1 MSNEKRKVGN
11 YEVIACQRIGGEEI
25 IVGEDRNAVPSDRYL
40 CCYVERNELME
51 LYTHGLAS
59 DGYAE
64 IFEIYGQR
72 ITTAAKNAIEKT
84 DEEKAVI
91 GGEDRVITVDKC
103 RRKAVEI
110 ITGYATV
117 LPPVYTGIEKPIES
131 KKIEL
136 PEYNTDICEVR
147 RYLKGRGISDTVI
160 EYCHENKMLYE
171 DAKYH
176 NCVFL
181 GYDGNTPKY
190 GAVRSTVS
198 DFKRDLT
205 GSDKRFSFFIP
216 AESET
221 QTVHLFESAIDL
233 LSFASLE
240 IRIKRNWRRDDL
252 LSLAGVYKTDKKQD
266 IPLALRTYLERHT
279 GTKAVY
285 LHLDNDEVGR
295 MATKQITEALSSQ
308 YTVID
313 QPPQSGKDFNDYLK
327 NEIQKEKR
335 KEQVR

>member
-1 MSNEKRKVGN
+1 MWVTPEQIEKAKQMDLLTYLQSYEPGNLKKISHDTWCTKEHDSLKISNGKWHWFSRH
-11 YEVIACQRIGGEEI
+11 IGGKTAL
-25 IVGEDRNAVPSDRYL
+25 DYL
-40 CCYVERNELME
+40 IKVK
-51 LYTHGLAS
+51 GIS
-59 DGYAE
+59 
-64 IFEIYGQR
+64 F
-72 ITTAAKNAIEKT
+72 
-84 DEEKAVI
+84 V
-91 GGEDRVITVDKC
+91 
-103 RRKAVEI
+103 KAVEI
-110 ITGYATV
+110 ITGYAAV
-117 LPPVYTGIEKPIES
+117 LPPVYTGIEKPIEQ
-131 KKIEL
+131 KKLEL
-136 PEYNTDICEVR
+136 PRYNEDICEVR

-160 EYCHENKMLYE
+160 DYCHENNMLYE

-198 DFKRDLT
+198 NFKRDLT

-233 LSFASLE
+233 FSYASLE

-252 LSLAGVYKTDKKQD
+252 LSLAGVYKTDNKQD

-295 MATKQITEALSSQ
+295 MATKQIAGALSSQ

>member
-1 MSNEKRKVGN
+1 MWVTPEQIEKAKQMDLLTYLQSYEPGNLKKISHDTWCTKEHDSLKISNGKWHWFSRH
-11 YEVIACQRIGGEEI
+11 IGGKTAL
-25 IVGEDRNAVPSDRYL
+25 DYL
-40 CCYVERNELME
+40 IKVK
-51 LYTHGLAS
+51 GIS
-59 DGYAE
+59 
-64 IFEIYGQR
+64 F
-72 ITTAAKNAIEKT
+72 
-84 DEEKAVI
+84 V
-91 GGEDRVITVDKC
+91 
-103 RRKAVEI
+103 KAVEI
-110 ITGYATV
+110 ITGYAAV
-117 LPPVYTGIEKPIES
+117 LPPIYTGIEKPIEP
-131 KKIEL
+131 KKLEL
-136 PEYNTDICEVR
+136 PEYNTDIYEVR

-190 GAVRSTVS
+190 GAVRSTNS

-205 GSDKRFSFFIP
+205 GSDKSFSFFIS
-216 AESET
+216 AESDT
-221 QTVHLFESAIDL
+221 GTVHLFESAIDL
-233 LSFASLE
+233 LSYASLE
-240 IRIKRNWRRDDL
+240 IKVKRNWRRDDL

-285 LHLDNDEVGR
+285 LNLDNDEVGR

>member
-1 MSNEKRKVGN
+1 MWVTPEQIEKAKQMDLLTYLQSYEPGNLKKISHDTWCTKEHDSLKISNGKWHWFSRH
-11 YEVIACQRIGGEEI
+11 IGGKTAL
-25 IVGEDRNAVPSDRYL
+25 DYL
-40 CCYVERNELME
+40 IKVK
-51 LYTHGLAS
+51 GIS
-59 DGYAE
+59 
-64 IFEIYGQR
+64 F
-72 ITTAAKNAIEKT
+72 
-84 DEEKAVI
+84 V
-91 GGEDRVITVDKC
+91 
-103 RRKAVEI
+103 KAVEI
-110 ITGYATV
+110 ITGYAAV
-117 LPPVYTGIEKPIES
+117 LPPVFSKNEKSIEPKEL
-131 KKIEL
+131 EL
-136 PEYNTDICEVR
+136 PKYNTDICEVR

-160 EYCHENKMLYE
+160 DFCHENKMLYE

-216 AESET
+216 AESKT

>member
-1 MSNEKRKVGN
+1 MWVTPEQIEKAKQMDLLTYLQSYEPGNLKKISHDTWCTKEHDSLKISNGKWHWFSRH
-11 YEVIACQRIGGEEI
+11 IGGKTAL
-25 IVGEDRNAVPSDRYL
+25 DYL
-40 CCYVERNELME
+40 IKVK
-51 LYTHGLAS
+51 GIS
-59 DGYAE
+59 
-64 IFEIYGQR
+64 F
-72 ITTAAKNAIEKT
+72 
-84 DEEKAVI
+84 V
-91 GGEDRVITVDKC
+91 
-103 RRKAVEI
+103 KAVEI
-110 ITGYATV
+110 ITGYSAV
-117 LPPVYTGIEKPIES
+117 LPPVYTRIEKPIEP
-131 KKIEL
+131 KKLEL
-136 PEYNTDICEVR
+136 PLYNEDICEVR

-216 AESET
+216 AESKT

-233 LSFASLE
+233 LSYASLE

>member
-1 MSNEKRKVGN
+1 MWVTPEQIEKAKQMDLLTYLQSYEPGNLKKISHDTWCTKEHDSLKISNGKWHWFSRH
-11 YEVIACQRIGGEEI
+11 IGGKTAL
-25 IVGEDRNAVPSDRYL
+25 DYL
-40 CCYVERNELME
+40 IKVK
-51 LYTHGLAS
+51 GIS
-59 DGYAE
+59 
-64 IFEIYGQR
+64 F
-72 ITTAAKNAIEKT
+72 
-84 DEEKAVI
+84 V
-91 GGEDRVITVDKC
+91 
-103 RRKAVEI
+103 KAVEI
-110 ITGYATV
+110 ITGYSAV
-117 LPPVYTGIEKPIES
+117 LPPVYTRIEKLIEP
-131 KKIEL
+131 KKLEL
-136 PEYNTDICEVR
+136 PLYNEDICEVR

-160 EYCHENKMLYE
+160 DFCHENKMLYE

-216 AESET
+216 AESDT
-221 QTVHLFESAIDL
+221 GTVHLFESAIDL
-233 LSFASLE
+233 LSYASLE
-240 IRIKRNWRRDDL
+240 INVKRNWRRDDL

>member
-1 MSNEKRKVGN
+1 MWVTPEQIEKAKQMDLLTYLQSYEPGNLKKISHDTWCTKEHDSLKISNGKWHWFSRH
-11 YEVIACQRIGGEEI
+11 IGGKTAL
-25 IVGEDRNAVPSDRYL
+25 DYL
-40 CCYVERNELME
+40 IKVK
-51 LYTHGLAS
+51 GIS
-59 DGYAE
+59 
-64 IFEIYGQR
+64 F
-72 ITTAAKNAIEKT
+72 
-84 DEEKAVI
+84 V
-91 GGEDRVITVDKC
+91 
-103 RRKAVEI
+103 KAVEI
-110 ITGYATV
+110 ITGYAAV
-117 LPPVYTGIEKPIES
+117 LPPVYTGIEKPIEP

-233 LSFASLE
+233 LSYASLE

>member
-1 MSNEKRKVGN
+1 MWVTPEQIEKAKQMDLLTYLQSYEPGNLKKISHDTWCTKEHDSLKISNGKWHWFSRH
-11 YEVIACQRIGGEEI
+11 IGGKTAL
-25 IVGEDRNAVPSDRYL
+25 DYL
-40 CCYVERNELME
+40 IKVK
-51 LYTHGLAS
+51 GIS
-59 DGYAE
+59 
-64 IFEIYGQR
+64 F
-72 ITTAAKNAIEKT
+72 
-84 DEEKAVI
+84 V
-91 GGEDRVITVDKC
+91 
-103 RRKAVEI
+103 KAVEI
-110 ITGYATV
+110 ITGYAAV
-117 LPPVYTGIEKPIES
+117 LPPVYTGIEKPIEP

-233 LSFASLE
+233 LSYASLE
-240 IRIKRNWRRDDL
+240 IKVKRNWRRDDL

>member
-1 MSNEKRKVGN
+1 MWVTPEQIEKAKQMDLLTYLQSYEPGNLKKISHDTWCTKEHDSLKISNGKWHWFSRH
-11 YEVIACQRIGGEEI
+11 IGGKTAL
-25 IVGEDRNAVPSDRYL
+25 DYL
-40 CCYVERNELME
+40 IKVK
-51 LYTHGLAS
+51 GIS
-59 DGYAE
+59 
-64 IFEIYGQR
+64 F
-72 ITTAAKNAIEKT
+72 
-84 DEEKAVI
+84 V
-91 GGEDRVITVDKC
+91 
-103 RRKAVEI
+103 KAVEI
-110 ITGYATV
+110 ITGYAAV

-233 LSFASLE
+233 LSYASLE
-240 IRIKRNWRRDDL
+240 IKVKRNWRRDDL

-285 LHLDNDEVGR
+285 LHLDNDEIGR

>member
-1 MSNEKRKVGN
+1 MWVTPEQIEKAKQMDLLTYLQSYEPGNLKKISHDTWCTKEHDSLKISNGKWHWFSRH
-11 YEVIACQRIGGEEI
+11 IGGKTAL
-25 IVGEDRNAVPSDRYL
+25 DYL
-40 CCYVERNELME
+40 IKVK
-51 LYTHGLAS
+51 GIS
-59 DGYAE
+59 
-64 IFEIYGQR
+64 F
-72 ITTAAKNAIEKT
+72 
-84 DEEKAVI
+84 V
-91 GGEDRVITVDKC
+91 
-103 RRKAVEI
+103 KAVEI
-110 ITGYATV
+110 ITGYSAV
-117 LPPVYTGIEKPIES
+117 LPPVLTKNEKSIEPKEL
-131 KKIEL
+131 EL

-160 EYCHENKMLYE
+160 DYCHENKMLYE

-190 GAVRSTVS
+190 GAVRSTNS

-233 LSFASLE
+233 LSYASLE
-240 IRIKRNWRRDDL
+240 IKVKRNWRRDDL

-285 LHLDNDEVGR
+285 LHLDNDEIGR

>member
-1 MSNEKRKVGN
+1 MWVTPEQIEKAKQMDLLTYLQSYEPGNLKKISHDTWCTKEHDSLKISNGKWHWFSRH
-11 YEVIACQRIGGEEI
+11 IGGKTAL
-25 IVGEDRNAVPSDRYL
+25 DYL
-40 CCYVERNELME
+40 IKVK
-51 LYTHGLAS
+51 GIS
-59 DGYAE
+59 
-64 IFEIYGQR
+64 F
-72 ITTAAKNAIEKT
+72 
-84 DEEKAVI
+84 V
-91 GGEDRVITVDKC
+91 
-103 RRKAVEI
+103 KAVEI
-110 ITGYATV
+110 ITGYAPV
-117 LPPVYTGIEKPIES
+117 LPPVYTGIEKPIEP
-131 KKIEL
+131 KKLEL

-160 EYCHENKMLYE
+160 DYCHENKMLYE

-216 AESET
+216 AESNT
-221 QTVHLFESAIDL
+221 GTVHLFESAIDL
-233 LSFASLE
+233 LSYASLE
-240 IRIKRNWRRDDL
+240 IKVKRNWRRDDL

-279 GTKAVY
+279 GTKVVY

-295 MATKQITEALSSQ
+295 MATKQLTEALSSQ

-327 NEIQKEKR
+327 NEIRKEKR

>member
-1 MSNEKRKVGN
+1 MWVTPEQIEKAKQMDLLTYLQSYEPGNLKRISHDTWCTKEHDSLKISNGKWHWFSRH
-11 YEVIACQRIGGEEI
+11 IGGKTAL
-25 IVGEDRNAVPSDRYL
+25 DYL
-40 CCYVERNELME
+40 IKVK
-51 LYTHGLAS
+51 GIS
-59 DGYAE
+59 
-64 IFEIYGQR
+64 F
-72 ITTAAKNAIEKT
+72 
-84 DEEKAVI
+84 V
-91 GGEDRVITVDKC
+91 
-103 RRKAVEI
+103 KAVEI
-110 ITGYATV
+110 ITGYAAV
-117 LPPVYTGIEKPIES
+117 LPPVFSKNEKPIEP
-131 KKIEL
+131 KKLEL
-136 PEYNTDICEVR
+136 PRYNEDICEVR
-147 RYLKGRGISDTVI
+147 RYLNCRGISDTVI
-160 EYCHENKMLYE
+160 DYCQDNKMLYE

-216 AESET
+216 AGSDT
-221 QTVHLFESAIDL
+221 GTVHLFESAIDL
-233 LSFASLE
+233 LSYASLE
-240 IRIKRNWRRDDL
+240 IRVKRNWRRDDL
-252 LSLAGVYKTDKKQD
+252 LSLAGVYKTDNKQD
-266 IPLALRTYLERHT
+266 IPLALRTYLERHN

-285 LHLDNDEVGR
+285 LHLDNDEIGR
-295 MATKQITEALSSQ
+295 TATKQITEALSSQ

>member
-1 MSNEKRKVGN
+1 MWVTPEQIEKAKQMDLLTYLQSYEPGNLKKISHDTWCTKEHDSLKISNGKWHWFSRH
-11 YEVIACQRIGGEEI
+11 IGGKTAL
-25 IVGEDRNAVPSDRYL
+25 DYL
-40 CCYVERNELME
+40 IKVK
-51 LYTHGLAS
+51 GIS
-59 DGYAE
+59 
-64 IFEIYGQR
+64 F
-72 ITTAAKNAIEKT
+72 
-84 DEEKAVI
+84 V
-91 GGEDRVITVDKC
+91 
-103 RRKAVEI
+103 KAVEI
-110 ITGYATV
+110 ITGYLAV
-117 LPPVYTGIEKPIES
+117 LPPVYTKTEKPIEQ
-131 KKIEL
+131 KKLEL
-136 PEYNTDICEVR
+136 PRYNEDICEVR

-160 EYCHENKMLYE
+160 DYCHENKMLYE

-181 GYDGNTPKY
+181 GYDGITPKY

-216 AESET
+216 AESDT
-221 QTVHLFESAIDL
+221 GTVHLFESAIDL

-252 LSLAGVYKTDKKQD
+252 LSLAGVYKTDNKQD
-266 IPLALRTYLERHT
+266 IPLALRTYLERNT

-285 LHLDNDEVGR
+285 LHLDNDEIGR
-295 MATKQITEALSSQ
+295 TATKQITEALSSQ

-327 NEIQKEKR
+327 NEIRKEKR

>member
-1 MSNEKRKVGN
+1 MWVTPEQIEKAKQMDLLTYLQSYEPGNLKKISHDTWCTKEHDSLKISNGKWHWFSRH
-11 YEVIACQRIGGEEI
+11 IGGKTAL
-25 IVGEDRNAVPSDRYL
+25 DYL
-40 CCYVERNELME
+40 IKVK
-51 LYTHGLAS
+51 GIS
-59 DGYAE
+59 
-64 IFEIYGQR
+64 FV
-72 ITTAAKNAIEKT
+72 
-84 DEEKAVI
+84 KAV
-91 GGEDRVITVDKC
+91 D
-103 RRKAVEI
+103 I
-110 ITGYATV
+110 ITGYAAV
-117 LPPVYTGIEKPIES
+117 LPPVFTKNEKPIEL
-131 KKIEL
+131 KELEL

-147 RYLKGRGISDTVI
+147 RYLKSRGISDTVI

-198 DFKRDLT
+198 NFKRDLT

-221 QTVHLFESAIDL
+221 GTVHLFESAIDL
-233 LSFASLE
+233 LSYASLE

-266 IPLALRTYLERHT
+266 IPLALRTYLERHN

-285 LHLDNDEVGR
+285 LHLDNDEIGR
-295 MATKQITEALSSQ
+295 TATKQITEALSSQ

>member
-1 MSNEKRKVGN
+1 MWVTPEQIEKAKQMDLLTYLQSYEPGNLKKISHDTWCTKEHDSLKISNGKWHWFSRH
-11 YEVIACQRIGGEEI
+11 IGGKTAL
-25 IVGEDRNAVPSDRYL
+25 DYL
-40 CCYVERNELME
+40 IKVK
-51 LYTHGLAS
+51 GIS
-59 DGYAE
+59 
-64 IFEIYGQR
+64 F
-72 ITTAAKNAIEKT
+72 
-84 DEEKAVI
+84 V
-91 GGEDRVITVDKC
+91 
-103 RRKAVEI
+103 KAVEI
-110 ITGYATV
+110 ITGYAAV
-117 LPPVYTGIEKPIES
+117 LPPVYTGIEKPIEP
-131 KKIEL
+131 KKLEL
-136 PEYNTDICEVR
+136 PLYNEDICEVR
-147 RYLKGRGISDTVI
+147 RYLKGRGISNTVI
-160 EYCHENKMLYE
+160 DFCHENKMLYE

-216 AESET
+216 AESDT
-221 QTVHLFESAIDL
+221 VTVHLFESAIDL
-233 LSFASLE
+233 LSYASLE
-240 IRIKRNWRRDDL
+240 IKVKRNWRRDDL

>member
-1 MSNEKRKVGN
+1 MWVTPEQIEKAKQMDLLTYLQSYEPGNLKKISHDTWCTKEHDSLKISNGKWHWFSRH
-11 YEVIACQRIGGEEI
+11 IGGKTAL
-25 IVGEDRNAVPSDRYL
+25 DYL
-40 CCYVERNELME
+40 IKVK
-51 LYTHGLAS
+51 GIS
-59 DGYAE
+59 
-64 IFEIYGQR
+64 F
-72 ITTAAKNAIEKT
+72 
-84 DEEKAVI
+84 V
-91 GGEDRVITVDKC
+91 
-103 RRKAVEI
+103 KAVEI
-110 ITGYATV
+110 ITGYAAV
-117 LPPVYTGIEKPIES
+117 LPPVYTGIEKPIEP

-216 AESET
+216 AESDT
-221 QTVHLFESAIDL
+221 GTVHLFESAIDL

-266 IPLALRTYLERHT
+266 IPLALRTYLERHN
-279 GTKAVY
+279 GTKVVY
-285 LHLDNDEVGR
+285 LHLDNDEIGR
-295 MATKQITEALSSQ
+295 TATKQITEALSSQ

-327 NEIQKEKR
+327 NEIRKEKP

>member
-1 MSNEKRKVGN
+1 MWVTPEQIEKAKRIDLLTYLQSYEPGNLKKISHDTWCTKEHDSLKISNGKWHWFSRH
-11 YEVIACQRIGGEEI
+11 IGGKTAL
-25 IVGEDRNAVPSDRYL
+25 DYL
-40 CCYVERNELME
+40 IKVK
-51 LYTHGLAS
+51 GIS
-59 DGYAE
+59 
-64 IFEIYGQR
+64 F
-72 ITTAAKNAIEKT
+72 
-84 DEEKAVI
+84 V
-91 GGEDRVITVDKC
+91 
-103 RRKAVEI
+103 KAVEI
-110 ITGYATV
+110 ITGYAAV
-117 LPPVYTGIEKPIES
+117 LPPVYTGIEKPIEP
-131 KKIEL
+131 KKLEL
-136 PEYNTDICEVR
+136 PLYNEDICEVR

-160 EYCHENKMLYE
+160 DFCHENKMLYE

-190 GAVRSTVS
+190 GAVRSTNS

-216 AESET
+216 AESDT
-221 QTVHLFESAIDL
+221 GTVHLFESAIDL
-233 LSFASLE
+233 LSYASLE
-240 IRIKRNWRRDDL
+240 IKVKRNWRRDDL

>member
-1 MSNEKRKVGN
+1 MWVTPEEIEKAKQMDLLTYLQSYEPGNLKKISHDTWCTKEHDSLKISNGKWHWFSRH
-11 YEVIACQRIGGEEI
+11 IGGKTAL
-25 IVGEDRNAVPSDRYL
+25 DYL
-40 CCYVERNELME
+40 IKVK
-51 LYTHGLAS
+51 GIS
-59 DGYAE
+59 
-64 IFEIYGQR
+64 F
-72 ITTAAKNAIEKT
+72 
-84 DEEKAVI
+84 V
-91 GGEDRVITVDKC
+91 
-103 RRKAVEI
+103 KAVEI
-110 ITGYATV
+110 ITGYAAV
-117 LPPVYTGIEKPIES
+117 LPPVFTKNEKPIEP
-131 KKIEL
+131 KKLEL

-160 EYCHENKMLYE
+160 DFCHENRMLYE
-171 DAKYH
+171 DTKYH

-216 AESET
+216 AESDT
-221 QTVHLFESAIDL
+221 GTVHLFESAIDL
-233 LSFASLE
+233 LSYASLE

-252 LSLAGVYKTDKKQD
+252 LSLAGVYKTDNKQD

-279 GTKAVY
+279 GTKVVY
-285 LHLDNDEVGR
+285 LHLDNDEIGR
-295 MATKQITEALSSQ
+295 TATKQITEALSSQ

>member
-1 MSNEKRKVGN
+1 MWVTPEEIEKAKQMDLLTYLQSYEPGNLKKISHDTWCTKEHDSLKISNGKWHWFSRH
-11 YEVIACQRIGGEEI
+11 IGGKTAL
-25 IVGEDRNAVPSDRYL
+25 DYL
-40 CCYVERNELME
+40 IKVK
-51 LYTHGLAS
+51 GIS
-59 DGYAE
+59 
-64 IFEIYGQR
+64 F
-72 ITTAAKNAIEKT
+72 
-84 DEEKAVI
+84 V
-91 GGEDRVITVDKC
+91 
-103 RRKAVEI
+103 KAVEI
-110 ITGYATV
+110 ITGYSAV
-117 LPPVYTGIEKPIES
+117 LPPVYTRIEKPIEP
-131 KKIEL
+131 KKLEL
-136 PEYNTDICEVR
+136 PLYNEDICEVR
-147 RYLKGRGISDTVI
+147 RYLKGRGISDMVI
-160 EYCHENKMLYE
+160 DYCHENKMLYE

-181 GYDGNTPKY
+181 GYDGITLKY

-221 QTVHLFESAIDL
+221 QTVHLFEAAIDL
-233 LSFASLE
+233 LSYASLE

-252 LSLAGVYKTDKKQD
+252 LSLAGVYKTDNKQD

-285 LHLDNDEVGR
+285 LHLDNDEIGR
-295 MATKQITEALSSQ
+295 TATKQITEALSSQ

-327 NEIQKEKR
+327 NEIRKEKR

>member
-1 MSNEKRKVGN
+1 MWVTPEQIEKAKQMDLLTYLQSYEPGNLKKISHDTWCTKEHDSLKISNGKWHWFSRH
-11 YEVIACQRIGGEEI
+11 IGGKTAL
-25 IVGEDRNAVPSDRYL
+25 DYL
-40 CCYVERNELME
+40 IKVK
-51 LYTHGLAS
+51 GIS
-59 DGYAE
+59 
-64 IFEIYGQR
+64 F
-72 ITTAAKNAIEKT
+72 
-84 DEEKAVI
+84 V
-91 GGEDRVITVDKC
+91 
-103 RRKAVEI
+103 KAVEI
-110 ITGYATV
+110 ITSYAAV
-117 LPPVYTGIEKPIES
+117 LPPVCTKTEKPIEP
-131 KKIEL
+131 KELEL
-136 PEYNTDICEVR
+136 PPYNEDICEVW

-160 EYCHENKMLYE
+160 DYCQDNKMLYE

-190 GAVRSTVS
+190 GAVRSTNS

-233 LSFASLE
+233 LSYASLE
-240 IRIKRNWRRDDL
+240 IRIKRNWHRDDL

-266 IPLALRTYLERHT
+266 IPLALRTYLERHN
-279 GTKAVY
+279 GTKVVY
-285 LHLDNDEVGR
+285 LHLDNDEIGR
-295 MATKQITEALSSQ
+295 TATKQITEALSSQ

-327 NEIQKEKR
+327 NEIRKEKR

>member
-1 MSNEKRKVGN
+1 MWVTPEQIEKAKQMDLLTYLQSYEPGNLKKISHDTWCTKEHDSLKISNGKWHWFSRH
-11 YEVIACQRIGGEEI
+11 IGGKTAL
-25 IVGEDRNAVPSDRYL
+25 DYL
-40 CCYVERNELME
+40 IKVK
-51 LYTHGLAS
+51 GIS
-59 DGYAE
+59 
-64 IFEIYGQR
+64 FV
-72 ITTAAKNAIEKT
+72 
-84 DEEKAVI
+84 KAV
-91 GGEDRVITVDKC
+91 D
-103 RRKAVEI
+103 I
-110 ITGYATV
+110 ITGYAAV
-117 LPPVYTGIEKPIES
+117 LPPVFTKIEKPVEL
-131 KKIEL
+131 KKLEL
-136 PEYNTDICEVR
+136 PPYNEDICEVR

-160 EYCHENKMLYE
+160 DYCHENKMLYE

-221 QTVHLFESAIDL
+221 GTVHLFESAIDL
-233 LSFASLE
+233 LSYASLE
-240 IRIKRNWRRDDL
+240 IKVKRNWRRDDL

-266 IPLALRTYLERHT
+266 IPLALRTYLERHN

-285 LHLDNDEVGR
+285 LHLDNDEIGR
-295 MATKQITEALSSQ
+295 TATKQIIEALSSQ

-327 NEIQKEKR
+327 NEIRKEKR

>member
-1 MSNEKRKVGN
+1 MWVTPEQIEKAKQMDLLTYLQSYEPGNLKKISHDTWCTKEHDSLKISNGKWHWFSRH
-11 YEVIACQRIGGEEI
+11 IGGKTAL
-25 IVGEDRNAVPSDRYL
+25 DYL
-40 CCYVERNELME
+40 IKVK
-51 LYTHGLAS
+51 GIS
-59 DGYAE
+59 
-64 IFEIYGQR
+64 F
-72 ITTAAKNAIEKT
+72 
-84 DEEKAVI
+84 V
-91 GGEDRVITVDKC
+91 
-103 RRKAVEI
+103 KAVEI
-110 ITGYATV
+110 ITGYAAV
-117 LPPVYTGIEKPIES
+117 LPPVYTGIEKPIEP
-131 KKIEL
+131 KKLEL
-136 PEYNTDICEVR
+136 PLYNEDICEVR

-160 EYCHENKMLYE
+160 NFCHENKMLYE

-190 GAVRSTVS
+190 GAVRSTNS

-216 AESET
+216 AESDT
-221 QTVHLFESAIDL
+221 GTVHLFESAIDL
-233 LSFASLE
+233 LSYASLE
-240 IRIKRNWRRDDL
+240 IKVKRNWRSDDL
-252 LSLAGVYKTDKKQD
+252 LSLAGVYQTDKKQD

>member
-1 MSNEKRKVGN
+1 MWVTPEQIEKAKQMDLLTYLQSYEPGNLKKISHDTWCTKEHDSLKISNGKWHWFSRH
-11 YEVIACQRIGGEEI
+11 IGGKTAL
-25 IVGEDRNAVPSDRYL
+25 DYL
-40 CCYVERNELME
+40 IKVK
-51 LYTHGLAS
+51 GIS
-59 DGYAE
+59 
-64 IFEIYGQR
+64 F
-72 ITTAAKNAIEKT
+72 
-84 DEEKAVI
+84 V
-91 GGEDRVITVDKC
+91 
-103 RRKAVEI
+103 KAVEI
-110 ITGYATV
+110 ITGYAAV
-117 LPPVYTGIEKPIES
+117 LPPVYTGIEKPIEP
-131 KKIEL
+131 KKLEL
-136 PEYNTDICEVR
+136 PLYNEDICEVR

-160 EYCHENKMLYE
+160 DFCHENKMLYE

-190 GAVRSTVS
+190 GAVRSTNS

-205 GSDKRFSFFIP
+205 GSDKRFSFFIS
-216 AESET
+216 AESDT
-221 QTVHLFESAIDL
+221 GTVHLFESAIDL
-233 LSFASLE
+233 LSYASLE
-240 IRIKRNWRRDDL
+240 IKVKRNWRRDDL

>member
-1 MSNEKRKVGN
+1 MWVTPEQIEKAKQMDLLTYLQSYEPGNLKKISHDTWCTKEHDSLKISNGKWHWFSRH
-11 YEVIACQRIGGEEI
+11 IGGKTAL
-25 IVGEDRNAVPSDRYL
+25 DYL
-40 CCYVERNELME
+40 IKVK
-51 LYTHGLAS
+51 GIS
-59 DGYAE
+59 
-64 IFEIYGQR
+64 F
-72 ITTAAKNAIEKT
+72 
-84 DEEKAVI
+84 V
-91 GGEDRVITVDKC
+91 
-103 RRKAVEI
+103 KAVEI
-110 ITGYATV
+110 ITGYAAV
-117 LPPVYTGIEKPIES
+117 LPPVFTGMENPIEP

-190 GAVRSTVS
+190 GAVRSTNS

-216 AESET
+216 AESKT

-233 LSFASLE
+233 LSYASLE
-240 IRIKRNWRRDDL
+240 IKVKRNWRRDDL

-285 LHLDNDEVGR
+285 LHLDNDEIGR

>member
-1 MSNEKRKVGN
+1 MWVTPEQIEKAKQMDLLTYLQSYEPGNLKKISHDTWCTKEHDSLKISNGKWHWFSRH
-11 YEVIACQRIGGEEI
+11 IGGKTAL
-25 IVGEDRNAVPSDRYL
+25 DYL
-40 CCYVERNELME
+40 IKVK
-51 LYTHGLAS
+51 GIS
-59 DGYAE
+59 
-64 IFEIYGQR
+64 F
-72 ITTAAKNAIEKT
+72 
-84 DEEKAVI
+84 V
-91 GGEDRVITVDKC
+91 
-103 RRKAVEI
+103 KAVEI
-110 ITGYATV
+110 ITGYAAV
-117 LPPVYTGIEKPIES
+117 LPPVFSKNEKSIEPKEL
-131 KKIEL
+131 EL

-160 EYCHENKMLYE
+160 DFCHENKMLYE

-216 AESET
+216 AESDT
-221 QTVHLFESAIDL
+221 GTVHLFESAIDL
-233 LSFASLE
+233 LSYASLE
-240 IRIKRNWRRDDL
+240 IKVKRNWRRDDL

>member
-1 MSNEKRKVGN
+1 MWVTPEQIEKAKQMDLLTYLQSYEPGNLKKISHDTWCTKEHDSLKISNGKWHWFSRH
-11 YEVIACQRIGGEEI
+11 IGGKTAL
-25 IVGEDRNAVPSDRYL
+25 DYL
-40 CCYVERNELME
+40 IKVK
-51 LYTHGLAS
+51 GS
-59 DGYAE
+59 S
-64 IFEIYGQR
+64 F
-72 ITTAAKNAIEKT
+72 
-84 DEEKAVI
+84 V
-91 GGEDRVITVDKC
+91 
-103 RRKAVEI
+103 KAVEI
-110 ITGYATV
+110 ITGYSAV
-117 LPPVYTGIEKPIES
+117 LPPVYTRIEKLIEP
-131 KKIEL
+131 KKLEL

-147 RYLKGRGISDTVI
+147 RYLKSRGISDTVI
-160 EYCHENKMLYE
+160 NYCHENKMLYE

-190 GAVRSTVS
+190 GAVRSTAS

-216 AESET
+216 AESDT
-221 QTVHLFESAIDL
+221 GTVHLFESAIDL
-233 LSFASLE
+233 LSYASLE
-240 IRIKRNWRRDDL
+240 TRIKRNWRRDDL

-266 IPLALRTYLERHT
+266 IPLALRTYLERHI

-295 MATKQITEALSSQ
+295 MATKQIAEALSSQ

>member
-1 MSNEKRKVGN
+1 MWVTPEQIEKAKQMDLLTYLQSYEPGNLKKISHDTWCTKEHDSLKISNGKWHWFSRH
-11 YEVIACQRIGGEEI
+11 IGGKTAL
-25 IVGEDRNAVPSDRYL
+25 DYL
-40 CCYVERNELME
+40 IKVK
-51 LYTHGLAS
+51 GIS
-59 DGYAE
+59 
-64 IFEIYGQR
+64 F
-72 ITTAAKNAIEKT
+72 
-84 DEEKAVI
+84 V
-91 GGEDRVITVDKC
+91 
-103 RRKAVEI
+103 KAVEI
-110 ITGYATV
+110 ITGYAAV
-117 LPPVYTGIEKPIES
+117 LPPVYTGIEKPIEP

-160 EYCHENKMLYE
+160 DYCHENKMLYE

-190 GAVRSTVS
+190 GAVRSTTS
-198 DFKRDLT
+198 NFKRDLT

-216 AESET
+216 AESDT
-221 QTVHLFESAIDL
+221 VTVHLFESAIDL
-233 LSFASLE
+233 LSYASLE
-240 IRIKRNWRRDDL
+240 IKVKRNWRRDDL
-252 LSLAGVYKTDKKQD
+252 LSLAGVYKTDNKQD
-266 IPLALRTYLERHT
+266 IPLALITYLERHI

>member
-1 MSNEKRKVGN
+1 MWVTPEQIEKAKQMDLLTYLQSYEPGNLKKISHDTWCTKEHDSLKISNGKWHWFSRH
-11 YEVIACQRIGGEEI
+11 IGGKTAL
-25 IVGEDRNAVPSDRYL
+25 DYL
-40 CCYVERNELME
+40 IKVK
-51 LYTHGLAS
+51 GIS
-59 DGYAE
+59 
-64 IFEIYGQR
+64 F
-72 ITTAAKNAIEKT
+72 
-84 DEEKAVI
+84 V
-91 GGEDRVITVDKC
+91 
-103 RRKAVEI
+103 KAVEI
-110 ITGYATV
+110 ITGYAAV
-117 LPPVYTGIEKPIES
+117 LPPVFSKNEKSIEPKEL
-131 KKIEL
+131 EL
-136 PEYNTDICEVR
+136 PKYNTDICEVR

-160 EYCHENKMLYE
+160 DFCHENKMLYE

-190 GAVRSTVS
+190 GAVRSTNS

-216 AESET
+216 AESDT
-221 QTVHLFESAIDL
+221 GTVHLFESAIDL
-233 LSFASLE
+233 LSYASLE

-327 NEIQKEKR
+327 NEIQKGKR

>member
-1 MSNEKRKVGN
+1 MWVTPEQIEKAKQMDLLTYLQSYEPGNLKKISHDTWCTKEHDSLKISNGKWHWFSRH
-11 YEVIACQRIGGEEI
+11 IGGKTAL
-25 IVGEDRNAVPSDRYL
+25 DYL
-40 CCYVERNELME
+40 IKVK
-51 LYTHGLAS
+51 GIS
-59 DGYAE
+59 
-64 IFEIYGQR
+64 F
-72 ITTAAKNAIEKT
+72 
-84 DEEKAVI
+84 V
-91 GGEDRVITVDKC
+91 
-103 RRKAVEI
+103 KAVEI
-110 ITGYATV
+110 ITGYSAV
-117 LPPVYTGIEKPIES
+117 LPPVYTGIEKPIEP
-131 KKIEL
+131 KKLEL
-136 PEYNTDICEVR
+136 PLYNEDICEVR

-160 EYCHENKMLYE
+160 DYCHENKMLYE

-216 AESET
+216 AKSDT
-221 QTVHLFESAIDL
+221 VTVHLFESAIDL
-233 LSFASLE
+233 LSYASLE
-240 IRIKRNWRRDDL
+240 IKVKRNWRRDDL

-327 NEIQKEKR
+327 NEIRKEKR

>member
-1 MSNEKRKVGN
+1 MWVTPEQIEKAKRMDLLTYLQSYEPGNLKKISHDTWCTKEHDSLKISNGKWHWFSRH
-11 YEVIACQRIGGEEI
+11 IGGKTAL
-25 IVGEDRNAVPSDRYL
+25 DYL
-40 CCYVERNELME
+40 IKVK
-51 LYTHGLAS
+51 GIS
-59 DGYAE
+59 
-64 IFEIYGQR
+64 FV
-72 ITTAAKNAIEKT
+72 
-84 DEEKAVI
+84 KAV
-91 GGEDRVITVDKC
+91 D
-103 RRKAVEI
+103 I
-110 ITGYATV
+110 ITGYAAV
-117 LPPVYTGIEKPIES
+117 LPPVFTKNEKPIEL
-131 KKIEL
+131 KELEL

-147 RYLKGRGISDTVI
+147 RYLKSRGISDTVI

-233 LSFASLE
+233 LSYASLE
-240 IRIKRNWRRDDL
+240 IKVKRNWRRDDL

>member
-1 MSNEKRKVGN
+1 MWVTPEQIEKAKQMDLLTYLQSYEPGNLKKISHDTWCTKEHDSLKISNGKWHWFSRH
-11 YEVIACQRIGGEEI
+11 IGGKTAL
-25 IVGEDRNAVPSDRYL
+25 DYL
-40 CCYVERNELME
+40 IKVK
-51 LYTHGLAS
+51 GIS
-59 DGYAE
+59 
-64 IFEIYGQR
+64 F
-72 ITTAAKNAIEKT
+72 
-84 DEEKAVI
+84 V
-91 GGEDRVITVDKC
+91 
-103 RRKAVEI
+103 KAVEI
-110 ITGYATV
+110 ITGYAAV
-117 LPPVYTGIEKPIES
+117 LPPVCTKTEKPIEP
-131 KKIEL
+131 KEL
-136 PEYNTDICEVR
+136 EFPEYSTDMCEVR
-147 RYLKGRGISDTVI
+147 GYLKGRGISDTVI
-160 EYCHENKMLYE
+160 DYCHENKMLYE

-216 AESET
+216 AESDT
-221 QTVHLFESAIDL
+221 GTVHLFESAIDL
-233 LSFASLE
+233 LSYASLE
-240 IRIKRNWRRDDL
+240 IKVKRNWRRDDL

-327 NEIQKEKR
+327 NEIRKEKR

>member
-1 MSNEKRKVGN
+1 MWVTPEQIEKAKQMDLLTYLQSYEPGNLKKISHDTWCTKEHDSLKISNGKWHWFSRH
-11 YEVIACQRIGGEEI
+11 IGGKTAL
-25 IVGEDRNAVPSDRYL
+25 DYL
-40 CCYVERNELME
+40 IKVK
-51 LYTHGLAS
+51 GIS
-59 DGYAE
+59 
-64 IFEIYGQR
+64 F
-72 ITTAAKNAIEKT
+72 
-84 DEEKAVI
+84 V
-91 GGEDRVITVDKC
+91 
-103 RRKAVEI
+103 KAVEI
-110 ITGYATV
+110 ITGYSAV
-117 LPPVYTGIEKPIES
+117 LPPVLTKNEKSIEPKEL
-131 KKIEL
+131 EL

-147 RYLKGRGISDTVI
+147 RYLKSRGISDTVI

-190 GAVRSTVS
+190 GAVRSTNS

-216 AESET
+216 AESDT
-221 QTVHLFESAIDL
+221 GTVHLFESAIDL
-233 LSFASLE
+233 LSYASLE
-240 IRIKRNWRRDDL
+240 IKVKRNWRRDDL